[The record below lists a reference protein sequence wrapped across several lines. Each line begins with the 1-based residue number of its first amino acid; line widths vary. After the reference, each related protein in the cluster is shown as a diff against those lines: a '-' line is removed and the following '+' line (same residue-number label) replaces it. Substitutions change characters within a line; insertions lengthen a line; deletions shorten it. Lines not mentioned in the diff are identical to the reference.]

1 MLFNSLSFIVFLVI
15 VLTLYYSKI
24 FNWTNKK
31 RMLLLASYVFYGL
44 WNPPLVV
51 LLWIS
56 TVVDWTAG
64 RKLAVIENQR
74 KRKLWLLLSMFV
86 NLGFLAFFK
95 YGNFLLENF
104 TLLVNAIG
112 WDFKPLPMDI
122 ILPMGISFYTFQT
135 MSYTI
140 DMYYKKTKPYT
151 GIEPARTFLD
161 FALYVTFF
169 PQLVAGPIVRAKDL
183 ITQFYEPKKATVK
196 QFLWGLFLLTIGLF
210 QKVVLADTLLSGT
223 ADDVFG
229 AKDILNSVDAWM
241 GTLAFSGQ
249 IFFDFAGYST
259 CAIGIALML
268 GIILPDNFKYPY
280 ASIGFSDLWRRWHI
294 SLSSWLRDY
303 LYIPLGGNRH
313 GITRMYVA
321 LVLTMLLGGLW
332 HGAAWTFVVW
342 GALHG
347 SYLIIERLLKNVVKI
362 KINAWNGI
370 LLALLTYTCVNITWV
385 FFRAREFGTAK
396 NLITSMFFMNED
408 GEKILQYI
416 DILKVS
422 IVITLLFI
430 CHWIMRNTSM
440 KEMSTKVNPWVFGI
454 FWAFLFFAII
464 ISQGSGEQFIYFQF

>member
-1 MLFNSLSFIVFLVI
+1 MLFNSLSFFAFLAI
-15 VLTLYYSKI
+15 ILGLYYSKI
-24 FNWTNKK
+24 FTWNGKK

-56 TVVDWTAG
+56 TMVDWTAG
-64 RKLAVIENQR
+64 KQLAVIQNNER
-74 KRKLWLLLSMFV
+74 KRKLWLLLSMAV

-95 YGNFLLENF
+95 YGDFLLENF
-104 TLLVNAIG
+104 VALCNAIG
-112 WDFKPLPMDI
+112 FDFQARPMDI

-140 DMYYKKTKPYT
+140 DMYKRKT
-151 GIEPARTFLD
+151 ERARTFLD

-183 ITQFYEPKKATVK
+183 ITQFYEPKRATVN
-196 QFLWGLFLLTIGLF
+196 QFMWGCFLLTMGLF
-210 QKVVLADTLLSGT
+210 QKVVLADSLLSGT
-223 ADDVFG
+223 ADNVFG
-229 AKDILNSVDAWM
+229 AGKVLHGLDAWV

-268 GIILPDNFKYPY
+268 GIVLPDNFKYPY
-280 ASIGFSDLWRRWHI
+280 AAIGFSDLWRRWHI

-321 LVLTMLLGGLW
+321 LSLTMLLGGLW
-332 HGAAWTFVVW
+332 HGAAWTFVIW

-347 SYLIIERLLKNVVKI
+347 LYLIIERVLKKYIKI

-370 LLALLTYTCVNITWV
+370 ILALLTYICVNITWV
-385 FFRAREFGTAK
+385 FFRAREFGTAMDM
-396 NLITSMFFMNED
+396 ISSMLFLNSE
-408 GEKILQYI
+408 GEQVVQWF
-416 DILKVS
+416 DIYKVFV
-422 IVITLLFI
+422 VIIGLFI
-430 CHWIMRNTSM
+430 CHWLMRNTSM
-440 KEMSTKVNPWVFGI
+440 KQVSQKTNPVVLGV
-454 FWAFLFFAII
+454 FWAVILFFILIA
-464 ISQGSGEQFIYFQF
+464 QGSGEQFIYFQF

>member
-1 MLFNSLSFIVFLVI
+1 MLFNSLSFVVFLII
-15 VLTLYYSKI
+15 VLALYYSKI
-24 FNWTNKK
+24 LSWTAKK
-31 RMLLLASYVFYGL
+31 RMLLLSSYVFYGM
-44 WNPPLVV
+44 WNPPLII

-64 RKLAVIENQR
+64 KKLAMLEDKR
-74 KRKLWLLLSMFV
+74 KRKLWLLLSMVV
-86 NLGFLAFFK
+86 NLGFLGFFK

-104 TLLVNAIG
+104 ITILQGIG
-112 WDFKPLPMDI
+112 IEYKALPMDI

-140 DMYYKKTKPYT
+140 DMYYRKGK
-151 GIEPARTFLD
+151 PARTFLD

-183 ITQFYEPKKATVK
+183 ITQFYAPKKATVD
-196 QFLWGLFLLTIGLF
+196 QFMWGLFLFTIGVF
-210 QKVVLADTLLSGT
+210 QKVVLADALLSST
-223 ADDVFG
+223 SDKVFDAG
-229 AKDILNSVDAWM
+229 KVLHGIDAWM

-268 GIILPDNFKYPY
+268 GIILPDNFRYPY

-321 LVLTMLLGGLW
+321 LMLTMLLGGLW
-332 HGAAWTFVVW
+332 HGAAWTFVIW

-347 SYLIIERLLKNVVKI
+347 IYLVGERLLKNKISI

-370 LLALLTYTCVNITWV
+370 FLAFMTYTLVNITWV
-385 FFRAREFGTAK
+385 FFRAKEFATA
-396 NLITSMFFMNED
+396 NDMITSMFFMNPD
-408 GEKILQYI
+408 GAEILGI
-416 DILKVS
+416 AEIGKV
-422 IVITLLFI
+422 IIIITGLFL
-430 CHWIMRNTSM
+430 CHWFMRNTSM
-440 KEMSTKVNPWVFGI
+440 KEVSLKTPSW
-454 FWAFLFFAII
+454 L
-464 ISQGSGEQFIYFQF
+464 Y

>member
-1 MLFNSLSFIVFLVI
+1 MLFNSLSFIVFLVV
-15 VLTLYYSKI
+15 VLLLYYSKVLQ
-24 FNWTNKK
+24 WTSKK
-31 RMLLLASYVFYGL
+31 RMLLIASYLFYAM

-64 RKLAVIENQR
+64 KKLAIETNQK
-74 KRKLWLLLSMFV
+74 KRKLWLLLSLCV

-95 YGNFLLENF
+95 YGDFLLENF
-104 TLLVNAIG
+104 TTLVNTIG
-112 WDFKPLPMDI
+112 INFEAQPMDI

-140 DMYYKKTKPYT
+140 DMYHKK
-151 GIEPARTFLD
+151 IQPARTFLD

-183 ITQFYEPKKATVK
+183 ITQFYEEKRATTQ
-196 QFLWGLFLLTIGLF
+196 QFFWGLFLLTIGLF
-210 QKVVLADTLLSGT
+210 QKVVMADTLL
-223 ADDVFG
+223 ADTSDTIFG
-229 AKDILNSVDAWM
+229 AKEMLHSLDAWA

-280 ASIGFSDLWRRWHI
+280 AAIGFSDLWRRWHI

-321 LVLTMLLGGLW
+321 LMLTMLLGGLW
-332 HGAAWTFVVW
+332 HGAAWTFVIW

-347 SYLIIERLLKNVVKI
+347 IYLVIERLLRKHIKL
-362 KINAWNGI
+362 KINAYNGI

-385 FFRAREFGTAK
+385 FFRAREFSTAK
-396 NLITSMFFMNED
+396 NMISSMLN
-408 GEKILQYI
+408 
-416 DILKVS
+416 S
-422 IVITLLFI
+422 
-430 CHWIMRNTSM
+430 
-440 KEMSTKVNPWVFGI
+440 
-454 FWAFLFFAII
+454 
-464 ISQGSGEQFIYFQF
+464 